1 MQMALPAPIYP
12 PIDSI
17 LHRLELICRP
27 VWFFFWLP
35 HSLWTPQSAL
45 NRGGRKKK
53 KHVTAQ
59 RWWLKDRYH
68 FYNSKFPWQHYSG
81 LMPPEGLQQFLCS
94 EQMAAFFLSFFR
106 HVALDLF
113 WLFSCTIE
121 QNMFPV
127 ESNLKVLVELRN
139 EERKKVYLV
148 IVWAPITVGLYKP
161 VTLLFYIMSLSCVP
175 WNCRNHLFT
184 T

>member
-94 EQMAAFFLSFFR
+94 EQMAAFFLLFFR

-113 WLFSCTIE
+113 WTFLMYNRTKHVSSWVKFKTSIGGIKKWGEKKSIFSD
-121 QNMFPV
+121 
-127 ESNLKVLVELRN
+127 
-139 EERKKVYLV
+139 
-148 IVWAPITVGLYKP
+148 
-161 VTLLFYIMSLSCVP
+161 SLGSYYRGSV
-175 WNCRNHLFT
+175 
-184 T
+184 